1 MIKWINFLHF
11 YQPPTAIDDTIKQIA
26 KECYQPLVDFLFKYK
41 NTKITI
47 NISGCLAQRLFDLGY
62 KKLLKDFSKLAECGQ
77 IEFVSS
83 AAFHSILPLLPEKEI
98 IKQTK
103 INNEINKKHFGTDYN
118 PKGFFLPEMAYSE
131 KVGQIIKK
139 LDFKYTILD
148 QIAYDKSLKSQIN
161 NNIKYK
167 IQNGLQII
175 FRNRKISQTFV
186 PETII
191 SLLKQNS
198 LKKQTT
204 IITATDGELYG
215 HRYWNW
221 RPSYSK
227 VIKNKNIKTLTI
239 SEYLKTIKTI
249 KTIKPKK
256 SSWEST
262 EKELNVDIPFALWD
276 NPKNAIH
283 KKLWQLAKFAL
294 KLNYSNEKD
303 INHFASRTHLEKGL
317 ASCTFWWA
325 SKKDFKLFSP
335 QAWDP
340 SMVEK
345 GAHELLNSIRSLNKL
360 ANSNKLHAEKLF
372 SEIRNLVWK
381 KHWKTNEKKHEK

>member
-262 EKELNVDIPFALWD
+262 EK
-276 NPKNAIH
+276 
-283 KKLWQLAKFAL
+283 
-294 KLNYSNEKD
+294 S
-303 INHFASRTHLEKGL
+303 
-317 ASCTFWWA
+317 
-325 SKKDFKLFSP
+325 
-335 QAWDP
+335 
-340 SMVEK
+340 
-345 GAHELLNSIRSLNKL
+345 
-360 ANSNKLHAEKLF
+360 
-372 SEIRNLVWK
+372 
-381 KHWKTNEKKHEK
+381 